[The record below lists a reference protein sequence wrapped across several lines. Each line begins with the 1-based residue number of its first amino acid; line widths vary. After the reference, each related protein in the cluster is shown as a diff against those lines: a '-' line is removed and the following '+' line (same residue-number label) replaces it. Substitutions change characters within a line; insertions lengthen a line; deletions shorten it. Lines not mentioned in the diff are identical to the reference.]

1 MWRKISEVSLLKSI
15 KNPLIAQKIPKNP
28 KNPKKSPKSQNGSYQ
43 GIRIFGGNFDFERIL
58 NMRGSFRAVDTVSG
72 LPSSIRILTASPG
85 FPEVDESAFNDL
97 VPKMKESLPM
107 QGTFLSLSDCFLP

>member
-1 MWRKISEVSLLKSI
+1 MSEVSLLKSI
-15 KNPLIAQKIPKNP
+15 KNPLIAPKIPKNP
-28 KNPKKSPKSQNGSYQ
+28 KNPKKSQKIPKMVFIGEF
-43 GIRIFGGNFDFERIL
+43 GFLVAILIFKRIL

-97 VPKMKESLPM
+97 VPNMKESLPM

>member
-1 MWRKISEVSLLKSI
+1 M
-15 KNPLIAQKIPKNP
+15 
-28 KNPKKSPKSQNGSYQ
+28 
-43 GIRIFGGNFDFERIL
+43 IFKRIL

-85 FPEVDESAFNDL
+85 FPEVDETHESAFNEL
-97 VPKMKESLPM
+97 VPNMKESLPM

>member
-1 MWRKISEVSLLKSI
+1 MSEVSLLKSI
-15 KNPLIAQKIPKNP
+15 KNPLIAPKIPKNP
-28 KNPKKSPKSQNGSYQ
+28 KNPKKSQKIPKMVI
-43 GIRIFGGNFDFERIL
+43 IREFVFLVAILIFKRIL
-58 NMRGSFRAVDTVSG
+58 NMRGSFRAVDMVSG

-97 VPKMKESLPM
+97 VPNMKESLPM